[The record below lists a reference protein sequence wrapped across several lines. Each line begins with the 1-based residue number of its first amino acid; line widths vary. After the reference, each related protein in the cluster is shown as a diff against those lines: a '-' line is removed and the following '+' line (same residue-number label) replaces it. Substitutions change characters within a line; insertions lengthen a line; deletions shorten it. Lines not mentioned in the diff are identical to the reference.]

1 MSGWRDLHRCN
12 QERRGKRSMATP
24 FGILGTDPT
33 YGSKRIW
40 RRNRPGAGW
49 VADGSFRRLYVR
61 LLDTSFDELRVEI
74 TLADALGE
82 FEVGVVWIAFFA
94 KADHE
99 NNAQLLLA

>member
-1 MSGWRDLHRCN
+1 MSGWRICTAAIRN
-12 QERRGKRSMATP
+12 AEENEAWQRRSGFS
-24 FGILGTDPT
+24 GTDPT

-40 RRNRPGAGW
+40 RRNRPELW